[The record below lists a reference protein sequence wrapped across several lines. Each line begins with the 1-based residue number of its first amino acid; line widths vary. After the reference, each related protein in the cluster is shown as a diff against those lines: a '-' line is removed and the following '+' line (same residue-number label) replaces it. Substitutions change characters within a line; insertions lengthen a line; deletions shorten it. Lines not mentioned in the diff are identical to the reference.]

1 MRRAWAICDRDDV
14 EADEVQAIDAIRR
27 AGLAEHGVLGAG
39 VEGVVVDLGDGT
51 VAKVWSSR
59 TRADL
64 ELLREFYEGIEAGRS
79 ATATVALPYIVNL
92 MDVDGRLITVE
103 RRLSGDPVWRAD
115 GSSPELT
122 TGDIDAM
129 TEALASL
136 AAIPATPVLRSLPML
151 ADEPPLHPSA
161 PFEREIADLV
171 TRRVAQFETALVA
184 AHPDVPNTA
193 AGTVAALQA
202 LSPATP
208 TLVHGDLIA
217 ANVLR
222 SAAHATAVLDF
233 GFLSTAGDPAFDS
246 AITASIY
253 DMWGPRARDVERELD
268 DALMAA
274 FGHDHHRVLTY
285 RAAYALIT
293 ACCFGTVVSEGHFSW
308 CINMLNRADV
318 QEAVQS

>member
-1 MRRAWAICDRDDV
+1 M
-14 EADEVQAIDAIRR
+14 QAIEVIRR
-27 AGLAEHGVLGAG
+27 AGLTEHEVLGSG

-59 TRADL
+59 TRAGL
-64 ELLREFYEGIEAGRS
+64 ELLRTFYEGIEAARPAG
-79 ATATVALPYIVNL
+79 ATVAVPCIVNL
-92 MDVDGRLITVE
+92 IEVDGSLVTVE
-103 RRLSGDPVWRAD
+103 RRLSGDPVWQAD
-115 GSSPELT
+115 GSSPELAT
-122 TGDIDAM
+122 DDIDAM
-129 TEALASL
+129 IEALASL

-171 TRRVAQFETALVA
+171 ARRVAEFDKVLAA
-184 AHPDVPNTA
+184 AHPDLHNTA
-193 AGTVAALQA
+193 SGTLAALRD
-202 LSPATP
+202 LSPAAP

-233 GFLSTAGDPAFDS
+233 GFLSTAGDPAFDT

-268 DALMAA
+268 DAFRAA
-274 FGHDHHRVLTY
+274 FGHDPHRVLIY

-293 ACCFGTVVSEGHFSW
+293 ACCFGTDLSEGHFSW
-308 CINMLNRADV
+308 CINMLNRSDV
-318 QEAVQS
+318 QEAVRR